1 MLTVVPRNLEST
13 RVLLVHYR
21 ILLVLFGHIDLL
33 RPSGKRSEL
42 NLLRHWLLRQTLLWS
57 Q

>member
-1 MLTVVPRNLEST
+1 MLNAGPDITLTDVPRNLELT

-33 RPSGKRSEL
+33 RLSGKPSEL
-42 NLLRHWLLRQTLLWS
+42 SLLRH
-57 Q
+57 